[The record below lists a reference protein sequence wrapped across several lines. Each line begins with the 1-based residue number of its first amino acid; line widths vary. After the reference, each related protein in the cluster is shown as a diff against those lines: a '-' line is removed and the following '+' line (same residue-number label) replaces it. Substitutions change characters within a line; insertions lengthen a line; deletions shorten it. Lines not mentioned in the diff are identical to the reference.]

1 MSSIVNVVVIIVTT
15 IFISSFL
22 FLNVFSVITA
32 FQINTQTV
40 STNFCFEHSL
50 FFTITIGYL
59 CSSIHHN
66 LNAEENV
73 TKNGSIQKEVDW
85 HTVTRGFGLLTTAKT
100 ALDAISVV
108 AITCPSQTRICLSI
122 LVEFASGWKRHLE
135 YDTDTKYGGAPME
148 GDEVYDTFRD
158 YGVHARYRRLLGRYA
173 TSLVHEIA
181 TSIGFEDT
189 RTLIEHNMDFL
200 LLQSLVYHRSNEM
213 KDAVASAQSANSFM
227 HHFPIHLCGEWCTS
241 ISAFVEMVAP
251 NLFPVVIL
259 QAAWEEMLE
268 MNNNND
274 DDEDEDEAG
283 GNKEQSIAGTF
294 RWNRIQCM
302 TELLSSTGNSGDKDI
317 TEVVMNNVTSIVAC
331 IWPFFE
337 HHQNNN
343 STSTSSKSS
352 IINTL
357 LTSKGTT
364 RTHVVAQKAL
374 GSVYRLLGSE
384 TRAVKI
390 VSNKINTQFHS
401 LVLRL
406 LDIRYVQ
413 KEKHF

>member
-1 MSSIVNVVVIIVTT
+1 M
-15 IFISSFL
+15 
-22 FLNVFSVITA
+22 
-32 FQINTQTV
+32 
-40 STNFCFEHSL
+40 
-50 FFTITIGYL
+50 
-59 CSSIHHN
+59 
-66 LNAEENV
+66 NAEENV
-73 TKNGSIQKEVDW
+73 TKNGSIPKEVDW

-135 YDTDTKYGGAPME
+135 YDTPME
-148 GDEVYDTFRD
+148 GDEVYDTFAGD
-158 YGVHARYRRLLGRYA
+158 FGVHARYRRLLGRYA

-189 RTLIEHNMDFL
+189 RTLIEHNMDYL

-213 KDAVASAQSANSFM
+213 KDAVASAQSANSFLFN
-227 HHFPIHLCGEWCTS
+227 FPIHLCGEWCTS

-251 NLFPVVIL
+251 NLFPIVIL
-259 QAAWEEMLE
+259 QAAWEEMRE
-268 MNNNND
+268 MNNNEDGD
-274 DDEDEDEAG
+274 DDEDEDAAG

-294 RWNRIQCM
+294 RWNRIQRM

-337 HHQNNN
+337 HHQNNT
-343 STSTSSKSS
+343 SKSTSSKSS